1 LFGALILRPS
11 SPDRCHRGRGG
22 KTEKT
27 TGVEKPK
34 AKLLLSV
41 SAAERIV
48 PLRPAHK
55 TGESVEEAFD
65 AVVKEGGFEG
75 SGYNGDTDLSNCRWG
90 M

>member
-1 LFGALILRPS
+1 
-11 SPDRCHRGRGG
+11 
-22 KTEKT
+22 
-27 TGVEKPK
+27 
-34 AKLLLSV
+34 LSV